1 MNEKVIEKVANTY
14 IDWYGKHKV
23 GSRFAM
29 IAFVIVYII
38 TSIYPLVVNIKAK
51 DNIFIEILH
60 TTSFIAMVAFIT
72 TVVGANT
79 LIHLAEI
86 YRDIK
91 LGKKTEEGGQ

>member
-1 MNEKVIEKVANTY
+1 MDEKVIEKITNTY
-14 IDWYGKHKV
+14 LDWYGKHKI

-29 IAFVIVYII
+29 IAFVIVYVM
-38 TSIYPLVVNIKAK
+38 TSIYPLVVNIKAR
-51 DNIFIEILH
+51 DDIFIEILH

-91 LGKKTEEGGQ
+91 LGKKIKEEE

>member
-1 MNEKVIEKVANTY
+1 MNEKIVEKVANTY
-14 IDWYGKHKV
+14 LDWYGKHKV

-29 IAFVIVYII
+29 LAFVIVYIV

-51 DNIFIEILH
+51 DSIFIEILH
-60 TTSFIAMVAFIT
+60 TTSFIAVAAFIT

-79 LIHLAEI
+79 LIHLVEI

-91 LGKKTEEGGQ
+91 LGKKSEEGEQ